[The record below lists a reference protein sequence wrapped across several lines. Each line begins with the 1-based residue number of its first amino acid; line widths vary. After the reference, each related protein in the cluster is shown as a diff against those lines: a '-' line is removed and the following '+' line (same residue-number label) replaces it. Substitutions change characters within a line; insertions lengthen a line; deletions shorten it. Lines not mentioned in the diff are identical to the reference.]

1 MAADLVHDLELDQ
14 DLRTDNPNFE
24 NDLTAE
30 QMDGIRAY
38 VAQYY
43 LSSGYAISLQQSLR
57 SN

>member
-43 LSSGYAISLQQSLR
+43 LSSGYAISLQHSLC